1 MKTNSKKTAAA
12 KKAAAVTTTTTNA
25 APVVAPVPSSV
36 PVAAVSPVVETSP
49 VSVPSGVVNIL
60 TAENFNFAPG
70 VGRYA
75 YDTPTGRAFIDMDKK
90 TSNYTT
96 GKLTVYDAVITWPDG
111 TRETCALRTIG
122 WYKKRFGAVIN
133 HRDGSNAAA
142 VRVLSDDAITARV
155 AAFDR
160 DVTAG
165 VDRIIKVVGRVVT
178 DDDALAAVRAAVVA
192 ALPADM
198 TTTYRAALIESN
210 DAARAAA
217 DAAKKAAEERDKKAA
232 ARDLSK
238 KILTADDYTKAIA
251 DAALAGDYAR
261 VVALTEEKLKAL
273 SIA

>member
-12 KKAAAVTTTTTNA
+12 KKAAAVTTTTANV

-36 PVAAVSPVVETSP
+36 PVADVSPVVETSP

-60 TAENFNFAPG
+60 TADNFNFAPG

-111 TRETCALRTIG
+111 TRETCTLRPIG

-198 TTTYRAALIESN
+198 TATYRAALIESN

-217 DAAKKAAEERDKKAA
+217 DAAKKAADERAARAARRETARDVMSLDDANAA
-232 ARDLSK
+232 ALKQLLAAGVDL
-238 KILTADDYTKAIA
+238 
-251 DAALAGDYAR
+251 AAVLAAVQKGA
-261 VVALTEEKLKAL
+261 
-273 SIA
+273 